1 MRFNVL
7 TIFPEMLSALM
18 VGGIVK
24 RSVENGLVS
33 VETTDIREFTK
44 DKHRTVD
51 DRPYGGGCGMIMKAT
66 LLAEALRAAKNTHP
80 QAQTVLLTPQGR
92 LFDQDVAR
100 VLSACPEVILICGR
114 YEGLD
119 ERFCQRH
126 VDFELSIGDF
136 VLTGGELGA
145 MVVIDA
151 VTRMIPGALGNALSA
166 QEDSFSDGLLEFPQY
181 TRPATVAGVSVPD
194 VLLSGNHGEIATWR
208 RQASLV
214 RTLLKRPDLL
224 ERQTLTQ
231 EDVDHL
237 KRFQAQLES
246 ILKKHRA
253 DM

>member
-7 TIFPEMLSALM
+7 TIFPEMLSALLA
-18 VGGIVK
+18 GGIVK
-24 RSVENGLVS
+24 RSIENGLVS
-33 VETTDIREFTK
+33 IETTDIREFTE

-51 DRPYGGGCGMIMKAT
+51 DRPYGGGCGMVMKAT
-66 LLAEALRAAKNTHP
+66 PLVEALRKAKNTHP
-80 QAQTVLLTPQGR
+80 QAHTVLLTPQGR
-92 LFDQDVAR
+92 LFDQGVAR
-100 VLSACPEVILICGR
+100 VLAACPEVILICGR

-126 VDFELSIGDF
+126 VDLELSIGDF

-166 QEDSFSDGLLEFPQY
+166 QEESFADGLLEFPQY

-224 ERQTLTQ
+224 ERQSLTQ

-237 KRFQAQLES
+237 KRFRAQLER

-253 DM
+253 DN